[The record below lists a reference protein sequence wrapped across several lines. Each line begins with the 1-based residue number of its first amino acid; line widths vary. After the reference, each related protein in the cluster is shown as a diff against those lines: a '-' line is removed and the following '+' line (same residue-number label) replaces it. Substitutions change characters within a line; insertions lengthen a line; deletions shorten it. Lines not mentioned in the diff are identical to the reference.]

1 MIAINFLILQEAAA
15 SVKADAVFNK
25 AFWQII
31 AGAGL
36 GASFYVLVNS
46 YKYIITRSFDPEYGN
61 TYLCRL
67 VIGFISGV
75 ILAFVAKP
83 FISEGTPMAQLG
95 PGVIALIGGFSA
107 EAVEQVLNRLVEII
121 LSAVR
126 GDASAPAKA
135 QAEADVRN
143 TKNDLSKDVA
153 GLLQHTD
160 DPAKLRESI
169 KGMLDKLR

>member
-1 MIAINFLILQEAAA
+1 
-15 SVKADAVFNK
+15 
-25 AFWQII
+25 
-31 AGAGL
+31 
-36 GASFYVLVNS
+36 
-46 YKYIITRSFDPEYGN
+46 
-61 TYLCRL
+61 
-67 VIGFISGV
+67 
-75 ILAFVAKP
+75 
-83 FISEGTPMAQLG
+83 MAQLG